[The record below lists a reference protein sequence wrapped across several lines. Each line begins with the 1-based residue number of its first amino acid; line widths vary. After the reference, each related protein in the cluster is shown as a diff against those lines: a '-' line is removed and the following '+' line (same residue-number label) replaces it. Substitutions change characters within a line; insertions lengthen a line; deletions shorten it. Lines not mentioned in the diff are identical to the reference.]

1 MNNREQFGSYMLLK
15 KLSEDP
21 LGESFRAG
29 KIGKQGIDRVVL
41 LRVFN
46 GQGLDA
52 ELLWRRVQGRAAIQ
66 QSLKNPNIGD
76 GVDMGQVR
84 GTPYVAYDYTSGKN
98 LAAVLEQ
105 SGRKRQ
111 PIPFD
116 HALLISERIALG
128 LTVGYET
135 RFGDDRLLHGFL
147 IPHLVLVSNEGETK
161 LLGFEVAPALREV
174 ATTTAA
180 REQFARYLAPEALA
194 GQAAGKADDVYSLGV
209 ILFELLTGK
218 SLPPPSANGYGTI
231 IDQAILF
238 SEGTAL
244 PPEIGALLKR
254 SLAPRDQRI
263 SDPSTWHK
271 ALGKLMADGH
281 FNPTTF
287 NLAFFMHNL
296 FRDEIDRESQEI
308 AAEKKIQV
316 AAPVVEKPVA
326 AAPPPPP
333 PAPRFGVREETNVR
347 EDLTAS
353 SGGAAAPGG
362 SNKGMLI
369 GIAAGAALLLGGGA
383 YFMMNSG
390 GSSAPPAAAPAPVP
404 AAAPAPAGPSPEQLQ
419 AQIDKIIQ
427 DRLSASEASLNKKYN
442 DQLALLQK
450 QLEDAKKVQAAPR
463 PAAPAP
469 VAPVTPPP
477 APATTAPAPAATP
490 TTPAT
495 TPVAPATT
503 TPPAST
509 TPAAPVTPAPVVP
522 APATAAP
529 TPAPTTPAPA
539 QEVRLGDLVQ
549 MGPGVVTARIV
560 SMPNPRYPEIAKR
573 ANKTAVVPVS
583 VLVDENGRPTE
594 VRLRDSTKKGFGFDE
609 AAIDAAKRTTYSP
622 ATKNGVRVKMWIN
635 VAINFGQQQ

>member
-15 KLSEDP
+15 KLAEDP

-29 KIGKQGIDRVVL
+29 KIGKSGMDRVVL

-147 IPHLVLVSNEGETK
+147 VPHLVLVSNEGETK

-218 SLPPPSANGYGTI
+218 SLPTAGPNGYGTI

-263 SDPSTWHK
+263 TDPSTWHK

-353 SGGAAAPGG
+353 SGGAAASGG

-369 GIAAGAALLLGGGA
+369 GIAAGAALVLGGGA
-383 YFMMNSG
+383 YFMMNRGASN
-390 GSSAPPAAAPAPVP
+390 APATPAPAPVAAAPA
-404 AAAPAPAGPSPEQLQ
+404 APAGPTPEQLQ

-427 DRLSASEASLNKKYN
+427 DRLSASEATLNKKYN

-469 VAPVTPPP
+469 APAPVTPPP
-477 APATTAPAPAATP
+477 ATTVPAAAPATTPTTPAATP
-490 TTPAT
+490 TPAAATPAT
-495 TPVAPATT
+495 
-503 TPPAST
+503 
-509 TPAAPVTPAPVVP
+509 PVTPAPVVP
-522 APATAAP
+522 APATTAP
-529 TPAPTTPAPA
+529 APAPAPTTPAPA
-539 QEVRLGDLVQ
+539 PAATEVRLGDLVQ
-549 MGPGVVTARIV
+549 MGPGVVPARKLT
-560 SMPNPRYPEIAKR
+560 MPNPRFPEIAKR
-573 ANKTAVVPVS
+573 ANKTAVVAVS
-583 VLVDENGRPTE
+583 VLVDESGRP
-594 VRLRDSTKKGFGFDE
+594 VDVQLRDAKKAGFGFDE
-609 AAIDAAKRTTYSP
+609 AAVEAAKRASFSP

-635 VAINFGQQQ
+635 VAINFGTQ